1 MNETSVVMH
10 IIKTMGPEGLIL
22 LLLAA
27 PTVIMVLMYLDSRRR
42 ERERTEATIRHE
54 QERTLAVKAE
64 AEQRAR
70 WIEERAKCDQQHLL
84 QLETL
89 KALHQEELNKMHDEF
104 IRIITQQQA
113 RFEQV
118 VKQYENNVVLV
129 EGYQKL
135 ANDLAGIITLNT
147 QTLTRLVAQ
156 IESNQTCPIARDGAK
171 KHGF

>member
-10 IIKTMGPEGLIL
+10 ILKTMGPEGLIL
-22 LLLAA
+22 LLVAA
-27 PTVIMVLMYLDSRRR
+27 PTVIMALMYLDSRKR
-42 ERERTEATIRHE
+42 ERERTEAAIKYE
-54 QERTLAVKAE
+54 QERTQAIKAD

-70 WIEERAKCDQQHLL
+70 WIEERAKCDQQHLY

-89 KALHQEELNKMHDEF
+89 KTLHKEELNKMQDGF
-104 IRIITQQQA
+104 MAIITQQQA
-113 RFEQV
+113 RMEQV
-118 VKQYENNVVLV
+118 VKQYENNVFLV

-156 IESNQTCPIARDGAK
+156 IESNQICPIARDGAK